1 LRRILGAGDE
11 EEAGVGGV
19 GGSTLMSEP
28 ALDDARVELLV
39 LMFLIAPAA
48 PLANFFNP
56 LIL

>member
-1 LRRILGAGDE
+1 
-11 EEAGVGGV
+11 
-19 GGSTLMSEP
+19 MPEP
-28 ALDDARVELLV
+28 ALDDAQVELLV